1 MIKKSE
7 ATADDHPKLTVI
19 EGGKA
24 EPIPKSG
31 GGSTPPTDYVSEMTV
46 GTTFLARPRK
56 VNTFVLIEFSVT
68 DVGQNS
74 VELFSDMWYVVTG
87 DRETEKHWC
96 APVEFCMAFELHDI
110 LREGPKE

>member
-74 VELFSDMWYVVTG
+74 IRTKVFTFLGRARNVVPTVISDT
-87 DRETEKHWC
+87 
-96 APVEFCMAFELHDI
+96 
-110 LREGPKE
+110 